1 MLRPRFC
8 PNLECE
14 YHHPD
19 HPKLRVV
26 GLERWYTR
34 CGYYRSRVH
43 GIVQRFRCRRCGTT
57 CSERTFQLDYYVKR
71 SVSFRRVERC
81 IISCSGVRAAARALG
96 CSADTISNRISRLAR
111 QYIGAHGELRRTL
124 SLQEPVA
131 ADGFQSFAVSQFY
144 PNNIHLLAGCESQ
157 FVYGCDYVTIRRAG
171 TMTKRQLR
179 LREAL
184 EQLYRA
190 PRDGI
195 NRSFSHMVTEIERL
209 SHRSKCL
216 PDILWT
222 DRRTEY
228 AQELERNRTIRRLR
242 AAGKFEHRTVS
253 SRRHRDVRNP
263 LFAVNYLDREIRT
276 GLAEHVRETTRFA
289 RNVNNS
295 MERLWVYIGAHNLR
309 KRHRRNNPK
318 ANTAVHAQLAGVSPR
333 QIETVLSGTYTRR
346 RFLSQQTINEPEAKV
361 WRRTYPT
368 PLRGMP
374 VQLLKKVRTLGATHQ
389 IDVDAIC
396 RELGISK
403 PQNPAPEY
411 LPAYALG

>member
-8 PNLECE
+8 PNRDCE
-14 YHHPD
+14 YHDAD
-19 HPKLRVV
+19 HPRLHRV
-26 GLERWYTR
+26 GTERWYAR
-34 CGYYRSRVH
+34 SGYYRSRVH

-57 CSERTFQLDYYVKR
+57 CSERTFALDYYVKR
-71 SVSFRRVERC
+71 RVSFLRVERC

-96 CSADTISNRISRLAR
+96 CSADTISNRVSRLAR
-111 QYIGAHGELRRTL
+111 QYLAAHAQLLRGL
-124 SLQEPVA
+124 SLQESVA

-171 TMTKRQLR
+171 TMTERQRR

-195 NRSFSHMVTEIERL
+195 NRSFRHLVRQLERL

-222 DRRTEY
+222 DLRGEY
-228 AQELERNRTIRRLR
+228 SQELSRNRTIRALM
-242 AAGKFEHRTVS
+242 AAGRFEHRTVS
-253 SRRHRDVRNP
+253 SRRHRDVRNR

-276 GLAEHVRETTRFA
+276 GLAEHVRQTTRFA

-295 MERLWVYIGAHNLR
+295 MERLWVYLGAHNLR
-309 KRHRRNNPK
+309 KPHRLNNPK
-318 ANTAVHAQLAGVSPR
+318 ADTTVHAQRAGISGR
-333 QIETVLSGTYTRR
+333 RIEAALSGLYTSR
-346 RFLSQQTINEPEAKV
+346 RFFSQHSLSQPAQTL
-361 WRRTYPT
+361 WRRAYPT
-368 PLRGMP
+368 PLRGVP
-374 VQLLKKVRTLGATHQ
+374 PNLLRRVRTLGAKRK
-389 IDVDAIC
+389 IDVEAIC
-396 RELGISK
+396 AQLGISK
-403 PQNPAPEY
+403 PQTPRPEC
-411 LPAYALG
+411 LPSYALG